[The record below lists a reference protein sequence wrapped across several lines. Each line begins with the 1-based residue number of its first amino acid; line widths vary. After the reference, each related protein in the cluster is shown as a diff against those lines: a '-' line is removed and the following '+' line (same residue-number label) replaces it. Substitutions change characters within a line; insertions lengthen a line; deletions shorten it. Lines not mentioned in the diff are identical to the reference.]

1 MPRSKRKKNQ
11 QQKQHVGAGFQ
22 QYDGKRGYNGIQGYW
37 INAAEAKQKSS
48 QRRGHNGEEWWKLL
62 TLHGEHVEVKQYD
75 SDGPADKP
83 FWLFQNGDMH
93 LGEWSI
99 NGTVSDDAEDDH
111 PKEKGTGITY
121 NQRGSKGL
129 VCISEWLGGLLHGNG
144 KSKWIESSKIWQ
156 DNRLPNSPLS
166 MKKGRAT
173 QKFPFSFEGKYSY
186 SSKCGQATVTL
197 KDGST
202 IRGRWKDNQP
212 VGDWWKDHI
221 TCDGH
226 GSKKIGKVVH
236 ESIDDSDSDSDSDYD
251 RNEEEWHRP
260 TSINPPNLFRA
271 TRYKE
276 SQERKKR
283 RPSLLED
290 DHSAAAAARKN
301 LKAIRTRTRTLSR
314 AKRKSHDL
322 GEKNVQN
329 DQVAKIPFKSE
340 DEDED
345 EVQRLG
351 IISNRKDHREN
362 ETTSKDTSNTMTC
375 AGLGKKNAQN
385 DQVAQ
390 FPIKS
395 EDEDEDEV
403 QRTEMISDRK
413 NDGENNETTSTARS
427 TNTISPNDAKPQRK
441 KKGALADIAD
451 LEERLGLNLSG
462 ETNVMI
468 RLGQLEES
476 ILGESFVSDGLCPRL
491 HRLKEAIYGTQS
503 D

>member
-1 MPRSKRKKNQ
+1 
-11 QQKQHVGAGFQ
+11 
-22 QYDGKRGYNGIQGYW
+22 
-37 INAAEAKQKSS
+37 
-48 QRRGHNGEEWWKLL
+48 
-62 TLHGEHVEVKQYD
+62 
-75 SDGPADKP
+75 
-83 FWLFQNGDMH
+83 
-93 LGEWSI
+93 
-99 NGTVSDDAEDDH
+99 
-111 PKEKGTGITY
+111 
-121 NQRGSKGL
+121 
-129 VCISEWLGGLLHGNG
+129 
-144 KSKWIESSKIWQ
+144 
-156 DNRLPNSPLS
+156 
-166 MKKGRAT
+166 
-173 QKFPFSFEGKYSY
+173 
-186 SSKCGQATVTL
+186 
-197 KDGST
+197 
-202 IRGRWKDNQP
+202 
-212 VGDWWKDHI
+212 
-221 TCDGH
+221 
-226 GSKKIGKVVH
+226 VH
-236 ESIDDSDSDSDSDYD
+236 ESIDDSDSDSDYD
-251 RNEEEWHRP
+251 RNDEEWHRP

-362 ETTSKDTSNTMTC
+362 ETTSKDISNTMTC